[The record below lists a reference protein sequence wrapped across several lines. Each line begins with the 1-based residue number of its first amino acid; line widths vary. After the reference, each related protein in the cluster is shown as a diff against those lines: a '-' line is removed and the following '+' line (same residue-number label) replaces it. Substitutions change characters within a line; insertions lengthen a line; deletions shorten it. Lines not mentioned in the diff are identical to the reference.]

1 MGLLSLGACNER
13 DGAALCQR
21 LGPGAA
27 GNAPRRRAVGILNA
41 LRGGGSLSAC
51 FVRLARESSPW
62 CVSPNATE
70 VSQMNGKTAPIYV
83 GCAGWSLP
91 REQWPQFPPEGTH
104 LLRYAQCLTAVE
116 INSSFYRPHRQVT
129 YEKWA
134 ASVSEGFRFSV
145 KLPKSITHQHRL
157 RDCEGLL
164 DEFLGQCAGLGE
176 KLGCLLIQLPPSFA
190 FDAALVEDFFASL
203 RARYEGSLAL
213 EPRHASWKDAEALL
227 QQARVA
233 RVAADPAPFEGSEQ
247 PAGWAGLQ
255 YWRLHGSPRIYYSA
269 YSTDWLER
277 LAQQLQTARE
287 NGIASWC
294 IFDNTASGAAVAN
307 ALQLQQLLRTVSAG

>member
-1 MGLLSLGACNER
+1 
-13 DGAALCQR
+13 
-21 LGPGAA
+21 
-27 GNAPRRRAVGILNA
+27 
-41 LRGGGSLSAC
+41 
-51 FVRLARESSPW
+51 
-62 CVSPNATE
+62 
-70 VSQMNGKTAPIYV
+70 MNDKTAPIYL

-91 REQWPQFPPEGTH
+91 REQWAQFPDEGTH
-104 LLRYAQCLTAVE
+104 LQRYAQRLPAAE
-116 INSSFYRPHRQVT
+116 INSSFYRPHREAT
-129 YEKWA
+129 YRKWA
-134 ASVSEGFRFSV
+134 ASVPEGFRFSV
-145 KLPKSITHQHRL
+145 KLPRTITHQNRL

-190 FDAALVEDFFASL
+190 FDAALVEDFLASL
-203 RARYEGSLAL
+203 RTRYEGSVAL
-213 EPRHASWKDAEALL
+213 EPRHASWQHAEALL

-247 PAGWAGLQ
+247 PAGWPGLQ
-255 YWRLHGSPRIYYSA
+255 YFRLHGSPRMYYSA

-277 LAQQLQTARE
+277 LARQLQAARE

-307 ALQLQQLLRTVSAG
+307 ALHLQQLLRALSAE